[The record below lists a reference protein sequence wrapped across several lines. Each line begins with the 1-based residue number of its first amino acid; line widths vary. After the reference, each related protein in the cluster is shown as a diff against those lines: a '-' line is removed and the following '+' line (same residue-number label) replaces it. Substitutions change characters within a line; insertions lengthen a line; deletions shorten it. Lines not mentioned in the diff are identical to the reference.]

1 MIDNVSG
8 LPMMPVLTLSDHGLY
23 CPAADLYIDP
33 WRPVDKAIITH
44 AHADHA
50 RPGHR
55 HILASA
61 PSWPLLQHRL
71 GNTTG
76 QALPYGESIVI
87 DGVRI
92 SLHPAGH
99 ILGSAQVRLERSGEV
114 WVVSGDYKRQADPT
128 CTPFEVV
135 PAHTFI
141 SEVTFGLP
149 VYRWPAPDT
158 VFADIRQWW
167 DSCAAGGQ
175 TAVLCCYAL
184 GKAQRVLQG
193 MMGTHRPIYL
203 HGAMQPLTQIYR
215 DAGVAMASAEPVPVK
230 GTDLSGALVLAPPSA
245 VGTPWMRR
253 FKSASI
259 GFVSGWMQLRGN
271 RRRRGFDR
279 GFVLSDHAD
288 WPALVQTIDE
298 VNPERTLLTH
308 GDASALTRWMRERGR
323 SISALHH
330 LTRDAGDD
338 G

>member
-1 MIDNVSG
+1 
-8 LPMMPVLTLSDHGLY
+8 MPVLTLSDHGLY

-50 RPGHR
+50 RPGHQ
-55 HILASA
+55 HILASRE
-61 PSWPLLQHRL
+61 SWPLLQHRL
-71 GNTTG
+71 GSTTG
-76 QALPYGESIVI
+76 QALRYGEGISVQ
-87 DGVRI
+87 GVRI

-99 ILGSAQVRLERSGEV
+99 ILGSAQVRLEHKGEV
-114 WVVSGDYKRQADPT
+114 WVVSGDYKRQSDPT
-128 CTPFEVV
+128 CTAFEVV

-149 VYRWPAPDT
+149 VYRWPEPST
-158 VFADIRQWW
+158 VFAQIRQWW
-167 DSCAAGGQ
+167 DDCAERGQ
-175 TAVLCCYAL
+175 AAVLCCYAL
-184 GKAQRVLQG
+184 GKAQRILQG
-193 MMGTHRPIYL
+193 MLGAERPIYL

-215 DAGVAMASAEPVPVK
+215 ESGVQMAHADPVPVK

-253 FKSASI
+253 FNRVST

-288 WPALVQTIDE
+288 WPALIQTIE
-298 VNPERTLLTH
+298 EINPQRTLLTH
-308 GDASALTRWMRERGR
+308 GDGSALTRWMREQGR
-323 SISALHH
+323 DIAALHQVA
-330 LTRDAGDD
+330 RNAQDD

>member
-1 MIDNVSG
+1 
-8 LPMMPVLTLSDHGLY
+8 MMPVLTLSDHGLY

-33 WRPVDKAIITH
+33 WRPVERAIITH

-50 RPGHR
+50 RPGHQ
-55 HILASA
+55 HVLATE

-71 GNTTG
+71 GITTG
-76 QALPYGESIVI
+76 QALAYGETLNIH
-87 DGVRI
+87 GLRI

-99 ILGSAQVRLERSGEV
+99 ILGSAQVRIEQGGEV

-128 CTPFEVV
+128 CTPFEAV

-149 VYRWPAPDT
+149 VYRWPPPAT
-158 VFADIRQWW
+158 VFAEIRQWW
-167 DSCAAGGQ
+167 EDCAERGQ

-193 MMGTHRPIYL
+193 MRDAHRPIYL

-215 DAGVAMASAEPVPVK
+215 EAGVTMAPADPIPTK
-230 GTDLSGALVLAPPSA
+230 GTDLAGALVLAPPSA

-253 FKSASI
+253 FASASI

-288 WPALVQTIDE
+288 WPGLVQTISE
-298 VNPERTLLTH
+298 VNPDRTLLTH
-308 GDASALTRWMRERGR
+308 GDASALTRWMREQGRDVGALHQHAR
-323 SISALHH
+323 SI
-330 LTRDAGDD
+330 GDD